1 MKPFIPLMT
10 LFAMLGQ
17 AMFPI
22 VVAVHNEG
30 KNPQQYDLPLAI
42 ATALFGWFVLMFLM
56 LKTVNRP

>member
-1 MKPFIPLMT
+1 
-10 LFAMLGQ
+10 MLGQ